1 MKGWP
6 DKRSDVPGPV
16 RQYFGVRDEL
26 TVQEGLIFRGESV
39 VVPSGLRKQMIQR
52 IHSTH
57 IGADGC
63 LRRVRESIYWPG
75 MSRDIKDHT
84 AQCDVCRSFDN
95 KQPKETLRSH
105 EVPNRPWAKVGVD
118 IFTFNERHYIITVDY
133 FSGFWEIDLL
143 ENVRA
148 KTVIGKMKSQFA
160 RYGVPDLC
168 MSDNGPQ
175 FVFEEYH
182 KFSKS

>member
-1 MKGWP
+1 ML
-6 DKRSDVPGPV
+6 VPNDP
-16 RQYFGVRDEL
+16 
-26 TVQEGLIFRGESV
+26 
-39 VVPSGLRKQMIQR
+39 RKQMIQP

-63 LRRVRESIYWPG
+63 LRRARESIYWPG
-75 MSRDIKDHT
+75 MTRYIKYHT

-95 KQPKETLRSH
+95 KQSKETLRSH

-118 IFTFNERHYIITVDY
+118 IFTFNERNYLITVDY

-143 ENVRA
+143 ENVKA
-148 KTVIGKMKSQFA
+148 KTVIRKMKSQFA
-160 RYGVPDLC
+160 RYGVPDVC

-175 FVFEEYH
+175 FVSEEYH
-182 KFSKS
+182 KFSKSWKFQRITQWCLNYFEFVLE